1 MDKQS
6 AMQMMEENLL
16 DGGDDDEDLMKQF
29 EFNDKL
35 LSFEEAMSNDQ
46 FQQSTIM
53 GNDESTEQTNF
64 ENDEKYEIEDSEM
77 LLLDIDPRKSS
88 GLKKPTRISTS
99 YAKKNSG

>member
-1 MDKQS
+1 
-6 AMQMMEENLL
+6 
-16 DGGDDDEDLMKQF
+16 
-29 EFNDKL
+29 
-35 LSFEEAMSNDQ
+35 
-46 FQQSTIM
+46 M

-99 YAKKNSG
+99 NAKKNSG

>member
-1 MDKQS
+1 
-6 AMQMMEENLL
+6 
-16 DGGDDDEDLMKQF
+16 
-29 EFNDKL
+29 
-35 LSFEEAMSNDQ
+35 
-46 FQQSTIM
+46 M

-99 YAKKNSG
+99 YAKNNSG